1 MVTTIHGSCLA
12 RPMETQTSDSTGFQ
26 ISLKQLIVDLYDS
39 KDAYANCAI
48 GGPIAKFY
56 FLASLTDWA
65 QDANSRVLEHL
76 EKINKGECT
85 EVLTLD
91 FAKFCNKANWL
102 SDRMKKDMMAFSDKP
117 LKKHL
122 KKWDSDETS
131 MDLYQ
136 QYESNVF
143 ELAENLQKV
152 KNSFNHPELYKNLM
166 QQMQEQYTDSGIV
179 YEYEQMKDKY
189 VDRSLKNYL
198 KMEVMACIGFLES
211 GMLDDILSIS
221 NDEEDEV
228 DEEKLYK
235 LLDADY
241 KKPDNLKKLWAKL
254 MKFIEV
260 KEGVL
265 LILKHDKIL
274 KQVIKHFAGLNANHY
289 SALFRLDKFLELIH
303 KDMVELEPGLAKYLN
318 QDDETNT
325 FGIVNSL
332 TRLIQQDWFEDFRT
346 DSKYDHAW
354 IEKFVSDLLASE
366 HQQELLDI
374 WQVANKRQMLKG
386 HIIGCLKTAGVI
398 EGSDLGIATALLN
411 GSKKENTNFANY
423 MGRGKKMVFCDWICN
438 YVKR

>member
-91 FAKFCNKANWL
+91 FAMFCNKANWL

-332 TRLIQQDWFEDFRT
+332 TRLIQQDWFKHLRT
-346 DSKYDHAW
+346 DEKFNPAW
-354 IEKFVSDLLASE
+354 IEKLLKDLMQSDWGDRII
-366 HQQELLDI
+366 QE
-374 WQVANKRQMLKG
+374 WQKESKRTKLKCM
-386 HIIGCLKTAGVI
+386 IIGAIKDAGVLNATYQTI
-398 EGSDLGIATALLN
+398 AERMEMGSELPDSTLAQ
-411 GSKKENTNFANY
+411 Y
-423 MGRGKKMVFCDWICN
+423 MGYGKDQPFFDWICE